1 MNTEH
6 IANLS
11 DTDVIF
17 YVKKILSGN
26 NKYGNFTTTE
36 GQKFAYKLNLHD
48 DESKLIVVLDTT
60 SYIEDRAD
68 LIDTSVF
75 IFFSN
80 LVFFIII
87 FVIFSGRVMM
97 PFMENYK
104 NQKAFI
110 TNAGHELKTPL
121 AIISANNELCEMIG
135 GENEWTKSTKEQV
148 ERMTDLINRLVVLS
162 RFEEKSNVI
171 EKNINFSDIV
181 AKSSKSFKSLAI
193 KGGKNFESDI
203 QNDICIMGD
212 DGAIYELVNILI
224 DNANKYCDKGG
235 TIGVKL
241 MVHGITFKK
250 AKLVVSNTYKDGKN
264 VDYSKFFDRF
274 YREDKSHNSS
284 VSGYG
289 VGLSI
294 AGNIINRHK
303 GKIHVT
309 YKNDIIYFNVYF
321 NMVTNTE

>member
-1 MNTEH
+1 
-6 IANLS
+6 
-11 DTDVIF
+11 
-17 YVKKILSGN
+17 
-26 NKYGNFTTTE
+26 
-36 GQKFAYKLNLHD
+36 
-48 DESKLIVVLDTT
+48 
-60 SYIEDRAD
+60 
-68 LIDTSVF
+68 
-75 IFFSN
+75 
-80 LVFFIII
+80 
-87 FVIFSGRVMM
+87 
-97 PFMENYK
+97 
-104 NQKAFI
+104 
-110 TNAGHELKTPL
+110 
-121 AIISANNELCEMIG
+121 MIG

-181 AKSSKSFKSLAI
+181 TKSSKSFKSLAI

-203 QNDICIMGD
+203 QNDICISGD

-224 DNANKYCDKGG
+224 DNANKYCDEGG

-294 AGNIINRHK
+294 AANIVKRHK
-303 GKIHVT
+303 GKIHIS
-309 YKNDIIYFNVYF
+309 YKNDTICFNVYF
-321 NMVTNTE
+321 NIV